1 MIVAEPIVVEGR
13 RMQPFQYDEYRWAVM
28 LGEFHREL
36 AQHPPMERPVDMA
49 RNPKARGSRERPRNK
64 RT

>member
-13 RMQPFQYDEYRWAVM
+13 RMQPFQYEEWRWQVM
-28 LGEFHREL
+28 LADFHREL
-36 AQHPPMERPVDMA
+36 AQQKPMERPVDMR
-49 RNPKARGSRERPRNK
+49 RNPKARGSRERPRPQ